1 MFTTS
6 GGLPD
11 FYRSSAWVSL
21 MQTLRLERVNADGQL
36 ICEYCG
42 RPITRKYDC
51 IGHHKTELTEQ
62 NYRFAEIALNPD
74 NIALVHHK
82 CHNKIHDRLGLSYTK
97 QVFLVYGS
105 PLSGKTSFV
114 QDSMSPGDLVVDMD
128 SIWQCISGQP
138 RYIKPKRLT
147 QCAFVVRD
155 TLIDMIK
162 TRHGNWLNAYVI
174 TSNPILSERERLCRT
189 LGAREIHISTEK
201 EECLR
206 RLSQCGDGRNYDE
219 WRKYIDEYFRK
230 YELYG
235 VYA

>member
-1 MFTTS
+1 
-6 GGLPD
+6 
-11 FYRSSAWVSL
+11 

-42 RPITRKYDC
+42 KPITRKYDC

-62 NYRFAEIALNPD
+62 NFRFAEIALNPD

-114 QDSMSPGDLVVDMD
+114 QDCMNPGDLVVDMD

-162 TRHGNWLNAYVI
+162 TRHGNWLNAYLCGGFPLI
-174 TSNPILSERERLCRT
+174 SERERLTRS
-189 LGAREIHISTEK
+189 LGAREIFIDTPQEVCLERLKNSDRPSEYKKFISDWWERFTPPPA
-201 EECLR
+201 
-206 RLSQCGDGRNYDE
+206 SADE
-219 WRKYIDEYFRK
+219 NF
-230 YELYG
+230 
-235 VYA
+235 